1 MDKKGRIRQRLI
13 VQAEFIHPGLDT
25 ERHSVASH
33 LPLRAN
39 SIDLMAVV
47 LLVPVVTLKEATS
60 S

>member
-1 MDKKGRIRQRLI
+1 MDESLMLKGVVQI
-13 VQAEFIHPGLDT
+13 VFVHPGLHT
-25 ERHSVASH
+25 ETPNVAPH